1 MTFTLPIIL
10 STAVFVAAFAL
21 IISEKAH
28 RTVIAMCGALLVVV
42 IGIFFDFYSPE
53 QAFEAI
59 DFNTIGLLIGM
70 MIIVTV
76 LEESGFLEYLAIIS
90 AQKAKGN
97 PWYLVVMLGTVTTL
111 VSFILDNVTTVIIIV
126 PVTILIAR
134 MTKISATPLLMA
146 EALLSDTGG
155 VATLVGDP
163 PNIMI
168 GSAAGFSFNDFLTHI
183 APIVI
188 VAWLVTLLSLKL
200 VFKKELA
207 KKPDNIDDLMSW
219 DAKKSIKDKSIV
231 IKTLSVLV
239 LVVILFF
246 IHHKFHIEPSF
257 VAIIGAVL
265 VLMLVSFTKD
275 PQNIF
280 AKLEWSVLG
289 FFVAL
294 FVMVGALEKSGTIKQ
309 ITDIIL
315 HHSSSNQV
323 LMAIGLLWIAAFSSA
338 LIDNIPFT
346 MAMIPVLLQMQE
358 TAPPGVSVNL
368 LWWALAMGVG
378 FGGNGTPIGSTANVV
393 VVSKSEETDD
403 PITFKKWFKSGT
415 IATVATC
422 VVGSIAILLFHNYLS
437 K

>member
-1 MTFTLPIIL
+1 MEFTLPIVL
-10 STAVFVAAFAL
+10 SSLVFIGIFAL
-21 IISEKAH
+21 IISEKVH
-28 RTVIAMCGALLVVV
+28 RTVIAMFGALIVVV
-42 IGIFFDFYSPE
+42 LGIIFDFYSPE

-70 MIIVTV
+70 MIIVV
-76 LEESGFLEYLAIIS
+76 ILEETGFLEYLAIIS

-97 PWYLVVMLGTVTTL
+97 PWFLVVMLGTVTTL

-168 GSAAGFSFNDFLTHI
+168 GSAAGFSFNDFLTHV

-188 VAWLVTLLSLKL
+188 VAWVVTLISLKL

-207 KKPDNIDDLMSW
+207 KKPDNIDDLMKW
-219 DAKKSIKDKSIV
+219 DAKKSIKDKASV
-231 IKTLSVLV
+231 IKTLAVLA
-239 LVVILFF
+239 LVVVLFF
-246 IHHKFHIEPSF
+246 VHHRFHIEPSF

-265 VLMLVSFTKD
+265 VLLLVSLTKD

-294 FVMVGALEKSGTIKQ
+294 FVMVGALEHSGAIKQ
-309 ITDIIL
+309 ITNIIMNN
-315 HHSSSNQV
+315 SSDNQV
-323 LMAIGLLWIAAFSSA
+323 MMAIMLLWVAAFASA

-346 MAMIPVLLQMQE
+346 MAMIPVLLNMQVTSGE
-358 TAPPGVSVNL
+358 SVNL

-393 VVSKSEETDD
+393 VVSKSEETDE
-403 PITFKKWFKSGT
+403 PITFIKWFKSGT

-422 VVGSIAILLFHNYLS
+422 IVGTIAILLFHEYLS

>member
-1 MTFTLPIIL
+1 MEFTLPIIL
-10 STAVFVAAFAL
+10 TVLVFIGTFAL
-21 IISEKAH
+21 IISEKVH
-28 RTVIAMCGALLVVV
+28 RTVISMGGALLILI
-42 IGIFFDFYSPE
+42 IGISMGFYSPE
-53 QAFEAI
+53 QAFEAV

-70 MIIVTV
+70 MIIVVV
-76 LEESGFLEYLAIIS
+76 LEETGFLEYLAIIS
-90 AQKAKGN
+90 AKKTKGD
-97 PWYLVVMLGTVTTL
+97 PWLLVIILGTVTTL

-126 PVTILIAR
+126 PVTLLIAR

-168 GSAAGFSFNDFLTHI
+168 GSAAHFSFVDFLTHI

-188 VAWLVTLLSLKL
+188 IAWFATLISLKI
-200 VFKKELA
+200 VFRKELA

-219 DAKKSIKDKSIV
+219 DAKKSIKDKPTI
-231 IKTLSVLV
+231 IKTLAVLA
-239 LVVILFF
+239 LVVVMFLV
-246 IHHKFHIEPSF
+246 HHKFHIEPSF

-265 VLMLVSFTKD
+265 VLLLVSLTKD

-294 FVMVGALEKSGTIKQ
+294 FVMVGGLEHSGAIKQ

-315 HHSSSNQV
+315 NNSGGNMVS
-323 LMAIGLLWIAAFSSA
+323 MAIMLLWISAFASA

-346 MAMIPVLLQMQE
+346 MAMIPVLLNMQ
-358 TAPPGVSVNL
+358 TVNNSSVNL

-403 PITFKKWFKSGT
+403 PITFMKWFKSGT
-415 IATVATC
+415 IATIATC
-422 VVGSIAILLFHNYLS
+422 LVGTVAILLFHEYLS